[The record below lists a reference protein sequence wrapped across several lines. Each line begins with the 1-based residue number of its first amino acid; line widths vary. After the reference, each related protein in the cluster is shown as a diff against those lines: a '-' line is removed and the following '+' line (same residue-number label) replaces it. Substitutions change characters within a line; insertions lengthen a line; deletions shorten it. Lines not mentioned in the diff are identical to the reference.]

1 MNKLPH
7 SCKNQKMAAAQKH
20 VLRVYVERDT
30 ALKLTLLERPK
41 SVEELKEIIRER
53 NYLVIGK
60 LMDTT
65 YALRCQEIV
74 GAVGAPRVRDVV
86 DRWPALLMESQTIK
100 TGKIAEELAKLM
112 RIYDIQEQRD
122 VNTRRALVLR
132 ALPVYLREDASTL
145 FRTCDSADGP
155 DLTVTPVALLTVVMD
170 DTTDSA
176 LFSPE
181 SICIVVEDEIL
192 VNGPTNLAGSFLLL
206 FGYIYALDLQ
216 YPKKLELTFTFIQ
229 KVVMCFGDNKPLKG
243 RLLTLKN
250 DLFNE

>member
-1 MNKLPH
+1 
-7 SCKNQKMAAAQKH
+7 
-20 VLRVYVERDT
+20 
-30 ALKLTLLERPK
+30 
-41 SVEELKEIIRER
+41 
-53 NYLVIGK
+53 
-60 LMDTT
+60 MDTT
-65 YALRCQEIV
+65 YALCRQEI
-74 GAVGAPRVRDVV
+74 VGAPRVRDVV
-86 DRWPALLMESQTIK
+86 DRWPVLLMESQVVAESHRINSVNLHTQFYKELDRHTLRLITLFRDKAIK

-155 DLTVTPVALLTVVMD
+155 DLTVTPVALLTVVTD

-192 VNGPTNLAGSFLLL
+192 VNGPINLADSFFLL

-216 YPKKLELTFTFIQ
+216 YPKKLELISELQ
-229 KVVMCFGDNKPLKG
+229 LSRYSKC
-243 RLLTLKN
+243 
-250 DLFNE
+250 